1 MDKEALVAA
10 GLDYDDGVRRC
21 GGSADFY
28 EKLLEMFLE
37 DPNMGEAR
45 EKLAAGDFKG
55 LFGNIHEIKGMS
67 GNLSISSLYQA
78 SSQVVELLRADDN
91 EAAAKLFAE
100 MEKAY
105 DTAVAAIKAQSAG
118 E

>member
-1 MDKEALVAA
+1 MYEELYAPLPDKAA
-10 GLDYDDGVRRC
+10 YLERIGLAG
-21 GGSADFY
+21 
-28 EKLLEMFLE
+28 
-37 DPNMGEAR
+37 
-45 EKLAAGDFKG
+45 AAPVDQLMTNGATVGFKG